1 MNDNSAKPFGCL
13 LGCTGIAA
21 FLVIIFPGLAV
32 VGYVMGIFPG
42 IVLGA
47 APSLLIY
54 LVAWWALRW
63 ATIRLLIGI
72 GVKQL
77 RSLRLAVNLSAA
89 GFVIAVTVIVPTE
102 CNRPLDRATAEYQTT
117 DIVPLQP
124 LALAGVIAVIQPDY
138 HFSRKLVCDTL
149 CQHLL
154 FEASA
159 TRVIHVAHRPDAPR
173 VTSYRIERRS
183 ECPPPALAQ
192 GPPLKFIDREPP
204 AEQFKRFH
212 RRIAAGECLIEEPGR
227 VEDADVTI
235 QLRSLYHG
243 AGKFS
248 TPWRLMRDIA
258 EVRRLEIVAADN
270 RVLYRRTEVTTDR
283 LMTPLFSIAAGGLLT
298 SVSYVG
304 WSRIRT
310 ISSPL
315 GLRGHDA
322 LRNALASL
330 NSGPMK

>member
-102 CNRPLDRATAEYQTT
+102 CNRPLDRRVPNDRYRSPSAACTGGRHCRNPARLPFLTQTGMRYSL
-117 DIVPLQP
+117 P
-124 LALAGVIAVIQPDY
+124 
-138 HFSRKLVCDTL
+138 
-149 CQHLL
+149 
-154 FEASA
+154 
-159 TRVIHVAHRPDAPR
+159 APVVR
-173 VTSYRIERRS
+173 GQRDPGHPR
-183 ECPPPALAQ
+183 CPQA
-192 GPPLKFIDREPP
+192 
-204 AEQFKRFH
+204 
-212 RRIAAGECLIEEPGR
+212 
-227 VEDADVTI
+227 
-235 QLRSLYHG
+235 
-243 AGKFS
+243 
-248 TPWRLMRDIA
+248 
-258 EVRRLEIVAADN
+258 
-270 RVLYRRTEVTTDR
+270 
-283 LMTPLFSIAAGGLLT
+283 
-298 SVSYVG
+298 
-304 WSRIRT
+304 
-310 ISSPL
+310 
-315 GLRGHDA
+315 
-322 LRNALASL
+322 
-330 NSGPMK
+330 